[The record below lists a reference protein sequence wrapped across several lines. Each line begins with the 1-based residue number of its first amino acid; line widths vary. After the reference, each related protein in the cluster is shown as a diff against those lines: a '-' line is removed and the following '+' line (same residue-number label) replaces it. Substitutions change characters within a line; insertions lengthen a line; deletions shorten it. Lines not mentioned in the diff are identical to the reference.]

1 MAGTSYQSDAAAMA
15 KGVAG
20 FEESAASV
28 RATMTA
34 LENTLRDQLARYQ
47 GAQAQ
52 AFWQVHA
59 RVTQSMT
66 LAGRE
71 LDTMSE
77 LVRTSAT
84 NYDTGDTDVES
95 DLRSIDTTP
104 SPILNR
110 LSGN

>member
-1 MAGTSYQSDAAAMA
+1 MTGTGYQSDAAAMA

-20 FEESAASV
+20 FEESAVAV
-28 RATMTA
+28 RTAINALQEELRERLAT
-34 LENTLRDQLARYQ
+34 YK

-52 AFWQVHA
+52 AFWQV
-59 RVTQSMT
+59 QGQIKESMD

-71 LDTMSE
+71 LDTMST

-84 NYDTGDTDVES
+84 NYSTS
-95 DLRSIDTTP
+95 DEEAASDINSVDAAP